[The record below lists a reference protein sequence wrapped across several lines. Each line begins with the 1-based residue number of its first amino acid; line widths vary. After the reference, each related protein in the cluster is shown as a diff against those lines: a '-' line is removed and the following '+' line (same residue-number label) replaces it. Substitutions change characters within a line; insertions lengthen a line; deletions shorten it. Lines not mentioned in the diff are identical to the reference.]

1 MLVLI
6 MYLYSILLF
15 WVKFNIRNVIQGCIL
30 DKEHSLMNY
39 AAE

>member
-6 MYLYSILLF
+6 MYLYSILLI
-15 WVKFNIRNVIQGCIL
+15 WVKFNVRNIIKGCNL

-39 AAE
+39 APR